1 MRVPT
6 RNDSGFSLT
15 EMVVVVVL
23 LGVVLAAAWMVM
35 SAVSSMSNSLS
46 ARATAT
52 DEADSFISAAGTE
65 LRQAASLKSLAGT
78 ETANADAQTAFYD
91 IRPRQIG
98 FYVDVDHDGR
108 PERVAYFVSG
118 TRLMRQQ
125 ADATNGTYPYSWAA
139 SSTAQAVIQVIDA
152 HWTGPVFSYYTNDDW
167 PPTEITDL
175 SQVASIT
182 AVTIQMR
189 NIKTWA
195 DEPASYGASDT
206 VRVRA
211 IGNGF

>member
-1 MRVPT
+1 MRD
-6 RNDSGFSLT
+6 DSGFSLT

-23 LGVVLAAAWMVM
+23 LGVVLAAAWTVM

-52 DEADSFISAAGTE
+52 AESDSFISAAGTE
-65 LRQAASLKSLAGT
+65 LRQAASLKAIAGT
-78 ETANADAQTAFYD
+78 DTANADAQAAFYD
-91 IRPRQIG
+91 IGPRQIG
-98 FYVDVDHDGR
+98 FYADIERDGR
-108 PERVAYFVSG
+108 PERVAYYVSG
-118 TRLMRQQ
+118 TSLMRQQ

-139 SSTAQAVIQVIDA
+139 SSTAQAVVQVIDA
-152 HWTGPVFSYYTNDDW
+152 SWTGPIFLYYTNDDW
-167 PPTEITDL
+167 PPTQITAV

-189 NIKTWA
+189 NQKAWA
-195 DEPASYGASDT
+195 DQAASYGASDT